1 MKVIQISRLDN
12 VAVALHPIKKGEEVT
27 AGGITVTALEDIPQG
42 HKIALKPIKNGENI
56 IKYGFAIGHAT
67 ADAEAGAWM
76 HTHNVKTNLEGE
88 MEYTYTPSLNFP
100 EKVEPETFMGFR
112 RKDGRAAIR
121 NEIWIIP
128 TVGCVNDIAKKMVR
142 DNQDLV
148 KGTIDGLYTFPHPF
162 GCSQTGADHA
172 QTRKLLAALVRHPN
186 AAAVLVLGLGCENL
200 THEQFL
206 EELGDYDHDRV
217 KFLTCQEVDDEFEA
231 GRKLLEECSAYAAQF
246 EREPI
251 PVSELVVG
259 MKLAEDCCVA
269 LCGRKK
275 VVFDYN
281 GWSTGSSDFGDVTCV
296 MPGVQI
302 NAGGAVGTL
311 HGIDFQITDPNRMCV
326 NAAKVQLFL
335 VDALL
340 SNNAV
345 AAKEIIANYKP
356 QYPSIKAYLDA
367 IDALTL
373 DKDAVRYDEKGN
385 AIVDFQN

>member
-88 MEYTYTPSLNFP
+88 MEYTYTPSLDFP

-259 MKLAEDCCVA
+259 MKCGGSERTFRHHRKPDC
-269 LCGRKK
+269 RT
-275 VVFDYN
+275 FQRYD
-281 GWSTGSSDFGDVTCV
+281 GSQRRFYCAYRGSGDVRS
-296 MPGVQI
+296 G
-302 NAGGAVGTL
+302 
-311 HGIDFQITDPNRMCV
+311 R
-326 NAAKVQLFL
+326 FL
-335 VDALL
+335 NEPLC
-340 SNNAV
+340 
-345 AAKEIIANYKP
+345 K
-356 QYPSIKAYLDA
+356 
-367 IDALTL
+367 
-373 DKDAVRYDEKGN
+373 
-385 AIVDFQN
+385 